1 MSATDCKRKDT
12 NAHFTETNA
21 NYKQAIKMAKL
32 DIVTQIMA
40 WEGGEMSD
48 DATIDFFAELV
59 ANGMAWTLQGCY
71 GRTAV
76 ALIDA
81 GYISRQGKVLK
92 YTGE

>member
-1 MSATDCKRKDT
+1 
-12 NAHFTETNA
+12 
-21 NYKQAIKMAKL
+21 MAKL